1 MFLTRDNNETGSKM
15 KEIYFFKKI
24 YYIIKY
30 SAYRTRI
37 LSNIFDP
44 MYKECFGFNYH
55 PFAQNN
61 LKFGKNKEKLTFQN
75 ILQFRQQWEVWQW

>member
-1 MFLTRDNNETGSKM
+1 MKLIPKWRKFISSK
-15 KEIYFFKKI
+15 KV

-30 SAYRTRI
+30 STDRTRI

-44 MYKECFGFNYH
+44 MYKECFGFNYQ

-75 ILQFRQQWEVWQW
+75 ILQFWQVWEV